1 MMLLRIFSNTYK
13 RGGLKLRDKEAEHR
27 GGRTQV
33 GGTLFPN
40 LNLMVG
46 RIITLLQYAQ
56 GFRERRVLSY
66 E

>member
-1 MMLLRIFSNTYK
+1 MMLLRICSKTYK
-13 RGGLKLRDKEAEHR
+13 RGGFKLRDKDAEWGIR
-27 GGRTQV
+27 M

-40 LNLMVG
+40 LNLRVG